1 MRTFNTT
8 GLCVPS
14 KHYMVDISGRLEQM
28 KIMVEEGKYFT
39 VNRGRQYG
47 KTTTLKMLA
56 KNLKDEYIVI
66 SLDFQGISSEGYRSE
81 GTFVQELSK
90 MMIQAAE
97 LRGMPIP
104 KEYQDALTVLVDKSV
119 EDLRLSDVF
128 TLFLKWCNSSD
139 KPIVLLIDEVDSAAN
154 NGVFLDF
161 LALLRYHY
169 LEREASDDYKTF
181 QSVILAGV
189 TDVKNLKRKLR
200 PDEAAKVNSPWNI
213 AVDFTIDMSLSAE
226 GIAGMLEEYE
236 EDHNT
241 GMDVKSIAQELRDY
255 TGGYP
260 FLVCRICQILD
271 RELAGTDRFPMLS
284 DTWTSE
290 GINEA
295 VRIILFEANTLFDS
309 LMGKLYDNEELC
321 NVLRDILFGGEAVP
335 YNPDKLAIA
344 DARMYGF
351 IKVENGKIVIANRI
365 FETRLY
371 NYFLGDSEI
380 KSAPMYS
387 AGSNDRELFI
397 KDGHLDMDKVLE
409 RFVVSFDDLYG
420 DDYDTFDED
429 EGRRRFLLY
438 IRPIINGTGNYYVEA
453 RTRNN
458 RRMDVVIDYLGER
471 FVVELK
477 IWRGNAYNERGEE
490 QLSDYL
496 DYFHIKKGY
505 MLSYNFNK
513 NKDVGIKVIEVGGR
527 TLVEAVV

>member
-1 MRTFNTT
+1 M
-8 GLCVPS
+8 C
-14 KHYMVDISGRLEQM
+14 
-28 KIMVEEGKYFT
+28 
-39 VNRGRQYG
+39 
-47 KTTTLKMLA
+47 KM
-56 KNLKDEYIVI
+56 
-66 SLDFQGISSEGYRSE
+66 
-81 GTFVQELSK
+81 
-90 MMIQAAE
+90 
-97 LRGMPIP
+97 
-104 KEYQDALTVLVDKSV
+104 
-119 EDLRLSDVF
+119 
-128 TLFLKWCNSSD
+128 SD
-139 KPIVLLIDEVDSAAN
+139 KPIVLFIDEVDSATN
-154 NGVFLDF
+154 NQVFLDF
-161 LALLRYHY
+161 LAQLRSLY
-169 LEREASDDYKTF
+169 LKRKKNPKLKTF

-213 AVDFTIDMSLSAE
+213 AVDFLIDMSLSAE
-226 GIAGMLEEYE
+226 GIAGMLSDYE

-241 GMDVKSIAQELRDY
+241 SMDVKRIAQEIRDY

-271 RELAGTDRFPMLS
+271 GELAGTDRFYCLS

-295 VRIILFEANTLFDS
+295 VRIILFETNTLFDS

-321 NVLRDILFGGEAVP
+321 NVLKDILFGGEAVS

-351 IKVENGKIVIANRI
+351 IKIENGKIVIANRI

-380 KSAPMYS
+380 KSAPLYS
-387 AGSNDRELFI
+387 AGSNDRDLFI
-397 KDGHLDMDKVLE
+397 KNGHLDMDKVLE
-409 RFVVSFDDLYG
+409 RFVISFDDLYG

-453 RTRNN
+453 QTRNN

-496 DYFHIKKGY
+496 DYFHIQKGY
-505 MLSYNFNK
+505 MLSYNFNR
-513 NKDVGIKVIEVGGR
+513 NKEVGVKTIPVGDKV
-527 TLVEAVV
+527 LVEAVV

>member
-8 GLCVPS
+8 GLCVPT

-28 KIMVEEGKYFT
+28 KTMVEAGQYFT
-39 VNRGRQYG
+39 INRGRQYG

-56 KNLKDEYIVI
+56 KYLKDEYVVI
-66 SLDFQGISSEGYRSE
+66 SLDFQAISNAGFQTETSYVQALSRLLIHKQREIE
-81 GTFVQELSK
+81 IPDFVIGQL
-90 MMIQAAE
+90 
-97 LRGMPIP
+97 
-104 KEYQDALTVLVDKSV
+104 KEYVNRKDNMISLDELFFTF
-119 EDLRLSDVF
+119 SD
-128 TLFLKWCNSSD
+128 WCMDSD

-154 NGVFLDF
+154 HGVFLDF
-161 LALLRYHY
+161 LAMLRYHY

-189 TDVKNLKRKLR
+189 TDVKNLKRKLH
-200 PDEAAKVNSPWNI
+200 PDEASKVNSPWNI
-213 AVDFTIDMSLSAE
+213 AVDFTLDMSLAAE
-226 GIAGMLEEYE
+226 GIAGMLADYE
-236 EDHNT
+236 NDHHT
-241 GMDVKSIAQELRDY
+241 GMNVEQLAQEIRDY

-271 RELAGTDRFPMLS
+271 KELVGAERFTELS

-295 VRIILFEANTLFDS
+295 VRNILFESNTLFDS

-321 NVLRDILFGGEAVP
+321 KVLKNILFGGEAVS

-351 IKVENGKIVIANRI
+351 IRIENGKIVIANRI

-371 NYFLGDSEI
+371 NYFLGENEI
-380 KSAPMYS
+380 KSAPLYKS
-387 AGSNDRELFI
+387 GSNDRELFI
-397 KDGHLDMDKVLE
+397 KDGHLDMHKVLE

-420 DDYDTFDED
+420 DNYDAFDED

-453 RTRNN
+453 QTRNN

-477 IWRGNAYNERGEE
+477 IWRGNSYNERGEE

-496 DYFHIKKGY
+496 DYFHIQKGY
-505 MLSYNFNK
+505 MLSYNFNR
-513 NKDVGIKVIEVGGR
+513 NKEVGVKTVSVGDR
-527 TLVEAVV
+527 VLVEAVV